1 MAWWR
6 IVGPFLVLSASA
18 RAAAFFVKRRRMSS
32 SSSGDT
38 GVPAAAEGS
47 AWVRTFTVPHV
58 HVTDVD
64 DVVQVQLD
72 VLDAVLATIDRMP
85 PLIEESSHLF
95 RLSKA
100 VATAIDL
107 QKGELEEDRP
117 LDGLE
122 GLHDVCA
129 RHGWN
134 GRQFTTPVEAKALRT
149 DVNKNRMFLAMN
161 T

>member
-32 SSSGDT
+32 AY
-38 GVPAAAEGS
+38 AAAEGS

-85 PLIEESSHLF
+85 PLIVESSHLF

-107 QKGELEEDRP
+107 QKGELEEGRP